1 MAVLVGTV
9 KAYGYAETEQAVL
22 TSVQPSVAIEKT
34 VSSET
39 GSIQPLTGQHSGLSA
54 SFSLQ
59 TNGTDEDYEF
69 IVGST
74 ITTIDGEVS
83 AYTQDGYLLFSN
95 TTSLPS
101 TSAVENAK
109 IGGNDNRNV
118 IAYPLTMTV
127 TDPMTV
133 SYDKNKL
140 VNEGAGCYLIK
151 VNSGTE
157 GILTQTVGGN
167 PAVNSYSIGQ
177 DEAGTYKSTVY
188 FTAVSK

>member
-9 KAYGYAETEQAVL
+9 KAYGYTETEQAVI
-22 TSVQPSVAIEKT
+22 TSVQPSVAIAKT

-39 GSIQPLTGQHSGLSA
+39 GSIQPLSGQHSGLSA
-54 SFSLQ
+54 SFSLK
-59 TNGTDEDYEF
+59 TNGTDDDYEF
-69 IVGST
+69 ILGST

-83 AYTQDGYLLFSN
+83 AYTETGALLFAN

-118 IAYPLTMTV
+118 IAYPLTMTI
-127 TDPMTV
+127 TEPMAV
-133 SYDKNKL
+133 SYSEDKTVDNG
-140 VNEGAGCYLIK
+140 VGCYLIK
-151 VNSGTE
+151 VNAGAE
-157 GILTQTVGGN
+157 GILTQIVGQS
-167 PAVNSYSIGQ
+167 PLANSYSIGQ
-177 DEAGTYKSTVY
+177 DESGSYKSTVY